1 MEMQAVHVTQERG
14 KIMINEGFTMKIP
27 SSGTAIED
35 AEIPASIGHDR
46 EIAHRATF
54 HLAQHA
60 LFRCHLDSL
69 EIDCREGK
77 LFVGGKLPS
86 FYLKQ
91 VLQTILRDVPGV
103 RQIDN
108 RVNVAS
114 TSGLSSTRGPY

>member
-1 MEMQAVHVTQERG
+1 MEMP
-14 KIMINEGFTMKIP
+14 I
-27 SSGTAIED
+27 SGTALENTEISANIE
-35 AEIPASIGHDR
+35 HDR

-54 HLAQHA
+54 HLAQHVH
-60 LFRCHLDSL
+60 FRGYLGCL
-69 EIDCREGK
+69 EIDCREEK
-77 LFVGGKLPS
+77 LIINGKLPS

-114 TSGLSSTRGPY
+114 ATGLSSTCGPY

>member
-1 MEMQAVHVTQERG
+1 ME
-14 KIMINEGFTMKIP
+14 KPN
-27 SSGTAIED
+27 SGTVLEN

-46 EIAHRATF
+46 KIAHRATC
-54 HLAQHA
+54 HLAQHVH
-60 LFRCHLDSL
+60 FRGHLDCL
-69 EIDCREGK
+69 EIDCREEK
-77 LFVGGKLPS
+77 LIINGKLPS

-114 TSGLSSTRGPY
+114 STGLSSAYGPY